1 MSKITFEVSAL
12 KDTAN
17 ALVNHFEVKFSKPV
31 NGQWLFEIIKKAL
44 NRSQEDTYQGETISL
59 PNKVSNKVYCKK
71 CLWRDGSDACRVF
84 RKKDDH
90 DFPRHKVL
98 LHEFE
103 TAKQNKNNNCKHF
116 NFSWWWWFNNL
127 P

>member
-12 KDTAN
+12 KDSVN

-31 NGQWLFEIIKKAL
+31 NGQWLSEIIKKAL
-44 NRSQEDTYQGETISL
+44 NRSQEDTYRGEMISL
-59 PNKVSNKVYCKK
+59 PDKVYCKK
-71 CLWRDGSDACRVF
+71 CRWRDSAECCRIW

-90 DFPRHKVL
+90 DSSRHRVL
-98 LHEFE
+98 FRSFNT
-103 TAKQNKNNNCKHF
+103 TAQNKNNDCKYYQF
-116 NFSWWWWFNNL
+116 WFWWWFGNS